1 MDGSMGTRLCIKC
14 CELLRH
20 HLGLAESLGTRRAGK
35 PRMSCRMLVPYI
47 QLEFQTSQL
56 ELPGFGQYLVAR
68 RAGRRREA
76 FNKTL
81 HMWSPRFNL
90 KAEA

>member
-1 MDGSMGTRLCIKC
+1 
-14 CELLRH
+14 
-20 HLGLAESLGTRRAGK
+20 
-35 PRMSCRMLVPYI
+35 MLVPYI